1 MSEENNNEEFDK
13 FLNDKEKGGDFE
25 NINEETPKSK
35 TSKKE
40 KVEDV
45 DPIEE
50 EISKKGLGSVNMAN
64 YGRQQAESSDT
75 VLGYVPLA
83 METLFSQGRFY
94 PQDAQISIRSA
105 KVAEIRHFSTMQE
118 ENILDIE
125 EKLNN
130 IVKSCMRFTSRSK
143 KLSYKDLM
151 EEDRIAVLLAIRDL
165 TFPEPE
171 SKLEIMAENS
181 YGEKRQ
187 VEIATRNFTATQI
200 PEEIEKYYDA
210 VARCFRIQ
218 TKSSGEILMRPPSI
232 GVMEEVT
239 KYIKTQQESKKRWD
253 QAFVQILPY
262 IQLDWRGFN
271 TKEIFNQE
279 VAFQGWDERKY
290 MVIYRLAEKMK
301 IGAQPEMEVD
311 VEGEAVMVP
320 LDFPGGIKSLFII
333 SDLAGELL

>member
-1 MSEENNNEEFDK
+1 MSEENNNEEFDN
-13 FLNDKEKGGDFE
+13 FLNEKEKGGNFE
-25 NINEETPKSK
+25 NPPKDTSNKSKDIEDVEAIEET
-35 TSKKE
+35 
-40 KVEDV
+40 
-45 DPIEE
+45 IN
-50 EISKKGLGSVNMAN
+50 KKGLGSVDMSRF
-64 YGRQQAESSDT
+64 GRQKADSSDS
-75 VLGYVPLA
+75 VLGYVPLD
-83 METLFSQGRFY
+83 METLFSKGKFY
-94 PQDAQISIRSA
+94 PQDAEISIRSA
-105 KVAEIRHFSTMQE
+105 KVAEIRHFSTMNE

-125 EKLNN
+125 EKLNG
-130 IVKSCMRFTSRSK
+130 IVKACMRFTSKSK

-171 SKLEIMAENS
+171 NKIIIQAENS
-181 YGEKRQ
+181 YGTSKD
-187 VEIATRNFTATQI
+187 VEIATRNLTGSEI

-210 VARCFRIQ
+210 VSRCFRIQ
-218 TKSSGEILMRPPSI
+218 TRSSGEILMRPPSI

-239 KYIKTQQESKKRWD
+239 SYIRTQQEGKKRWD

-279 VAFQGWDERKY
+279 VAFQGWNEKKY
-290 MVIYRLAEKMK
+290 MVIYRLAEKMR
-301 IGAQPEMEVD
+301 IGAQPEMTVD
-311 VEGEAVMVP
+311 VDGEDVTVP